1 MSQAA
6 PAPTFSFHDHRLQVL
21 KQNMN
26 PPTPDETDETE
37 QPMELPPAPPPPM
50 ISAAPPPI
58 NRRRIPKRMALSP
71 APPPMDD
78 NDELPAYSAIKS
90 ANSVLSQ
97 NNVESAYSNINT
109 GMQNV
114 LQLPR
119 ARTPVSA
126 VKHLVSPPVSAPMPN
141 NNLISPLL
149 RSPMSTA
156 SLRMRD
162 RSDSF
167 REQKDSDSYR
177 SRDWDR
183 TDYRERDRPP
193 KSARA
198 SPIPRS
204 PVPLPLRSANRP
216 GSAMSQ
222 RTPVAVPQH
231 EGMI

>member
-1 MSQAA
+1 M
-6 PAPTFSFHDHRLQVL
+6 V
-21 KQNMN
+21 
-26 PPTPDETDETE
+26 
-37 QPMELPPAPPPPM
+37 LPPAPPPPM

-58 NRRRIPKRMALSP
+58 NRRRLKRMVPSP
-71 APPPMDD
+71 VPPPVD
-78 NDELPAYSAIKS
+78 NDDSPAYSAIKS
-90 ANSVLSQ
+90 PNGVLSQ
-97 NNVESAYSNINT
+97 NSVDSTHSNINT
-109 GMQNV
+109 DTENV
-114 LQLPR
+114 PQPPR
-119 ARTPVSA
+119 ARTPISA
-126 VKHLVSPPVSAPMPN
+126 AKYLFSPPLSAPMPN
-141 NNLISPLL
+141 NNVISPLL

-156 SLRMRD
+156 SFRMRE
-162 RSDSF
+162 RSESF

-183 TDYRERDRPP
+183 TDYRDRDRPP

-204 PVPLPLRSANRP
+204 PAILPPRSANRP